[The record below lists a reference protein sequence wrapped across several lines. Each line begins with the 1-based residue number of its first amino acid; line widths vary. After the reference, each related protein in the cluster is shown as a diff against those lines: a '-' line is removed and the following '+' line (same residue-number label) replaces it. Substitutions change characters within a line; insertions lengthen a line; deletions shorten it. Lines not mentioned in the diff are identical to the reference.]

1 MFCVGTARHHFQPAG
16 LCKDYFA
23 PGRGVSL
30 AGRQAHWH
38 AFRVNPSPDFSLTAT
53 RAAALAEAA
62 KQFPLL
68 GPVEKVDLL
77 ELVAL
82 ELGHPEMLDGFQ
94 PYGSRFARAVAP
106 RCILHIVSGNTPHA
120 SLQSLLRGL
129 LLGSQ
134 NLVKL
139 PAAGLPEVESFIRAL
154 PAELAGRV
162 ELAATLPEQWL
173 AMADAVVVFGSD
185 ETIAHFRARVP
196 AETRFQAHGHRIS
209 LGIVF
214 EDPLMDSAPAAAED
228 VSLYDQQGCL
238 SPHDIY
244 VEEIGGV
251 TARAY
256 AERLA
261 QAMDAFN
268 LTTPRRPL
276 NLAGTAEIMDL
287 RASYSFRAASDERV
301 SIWCSPESTDWTVI
315 YEEDPWFA
323 TSPLNRVVFVK
334 PLPPDLGSALVPV
347 RQWLGAIGIWP
358 ATRENADRVAALG
371 APRICR
377 LGRMQFPA
385 LTWHAEGLPNLG
397 GLVSWI
403 DFEPQI

>member
-1 MFCVGTARHHFQPAG
+1 
-16 LCKDYFA
+16 
-23 PGRGVSL
+23 
-30 AGRQAHWH
+30 
-38 AFRVNPSPDFSLTAT
+38 VNPPPDFPLTAT

-62 KQFPLL
+62 KHFPLL
-68 GPVEKVDLL
+68 GPMEKDDLL
-77 ELVAL
+77 ELVGL
-82 ELGHPEMLDGFQ
+82 ELGHPEILDGFQ
-94 PYGSRFARAVAP
+94 PYGGRFARAVAP
-106 RCILHIVSGNTPHA
+106 DCIVHIVSGNTPHA
-120 SLQSLLRGL
+120 ALQSLLRGL
-129 LLGSQ
+129 LLGSH

-139 PAAGLPEVESFIRAL
+139 PTAGLPEVEAFVNAL
-154 PAELAGRV
+154 PADLARRV
-162 ELAATLPEQWL
+162 ELATSLPEQWL
-173 AMADAVVVFGSD
+173 SMAEAVVVFGSD

-196 AETRFQAHGHRIS
+196 AETRFQAHGHRVS

-214 EDPLMDSAPAAAED
+214 EDALMESAPAAAED

-244 VEEIGGV
+244 VAESTGL

-261 QAMDAFN
+261 QAMEAFN
-268 LTTPRRPL
+268 LTTPRSPL
-276 NLAGTAEIMDL
+276 SLAGTAEIMDL

-301 SIWCSPESTDWTVI
+301 AIWCSPESTDWTVI

-334 PLPPDLGSALVPV
+334 PLPMDLGAGLAPV

-358 ATRENADRVAALG
+358 ATRENADRVATLG
-371 APRICR
+371 ASRICR

-403 DFEPQI
+403 DFEPSI